1 MCAEPTSA
9 LHQNL
14 PHQLRT
20 DGDEMLAVLER
31 ACALFFE
38 PQIGLV
44 DKGGTLQG
52 VVGTFFSQVTMR
64 DSPQLVV
71 DTREYGAQGL
81 IVTGLPIRQ

>member
-1 MCAEPTSA
+1 
-9 LHQNL
+9 
-14 PHQLRT
+14 LRA

-31 ACALFFE
+31 ACAPFFQ

-64 DSPQLVV
+64 HSPQFVV
-71 DTREYGAQGL
+71 YTRECGAQGL
-81 IVTGLPIRQ
+81 VVTGLPIGK

>member
-1 MCAEPTSA
+1 V

-20 DGDEMLAVLER
+20 DGEEMLAVLER

-52 VVGTFFSQVTMR
+52 VIRAFPLQVTMR
-64 DSPQLVV
+64 YSPQFVV
-71 DTREYGAQGL
+71 NTREHNAQGFF
-81 IVTGLPIRQ
+81 VTGLPIRQ